1 MAGHTFECLVVIMN
15 VAKNMQGT
23 SYFPPLCYMQ
33 IVSPACRFSLFP
45 FKKKRSDLFYPE
57 TGKFKLLCPE
67 GFLVLENFAQN
78 RAETPDSFREILHK
92 CLLTKTN
99 FAFIINL
106 L

>member
-1 MAGHTFECLVVIMN
+1 MPLSYNECCEKRAGDKLLPSLVLYASV
-15 VAKNMQGT
+15 VLCPRHVV
-23 SYFPPLCYMQ
+23 SLSFPLK
-33 IVSPACRFSLFP
+33 
-45 FKKKRSDLFYPE
+45 KKKRSYLFYPE

-92 CLLTKTN
+92 CLLTKTK